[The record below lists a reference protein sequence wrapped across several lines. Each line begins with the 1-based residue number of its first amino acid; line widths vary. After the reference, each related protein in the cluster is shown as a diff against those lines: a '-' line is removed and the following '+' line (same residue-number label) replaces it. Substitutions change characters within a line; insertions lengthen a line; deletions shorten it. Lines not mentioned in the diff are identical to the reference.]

1 MGKKTS
7 SIEGATKRKDNIGD
21 PKYYTNVSGFGG
33 DSINENNAT
42 FYQLKNEKVIRGK
55 NDCEIVLGRDRP
67 SGPFSGYG
75 GLGYTRASSID
86 IVVGRTNNNYS
97 KQNSESLEKGVF
109 LNPDFDNDSARI
121 HISQKTNIDDNF
133 KLPFSSV
140 YSKGVGNSGIGLK
153 ADNIRVIARENI
165 RLIAGERRVDSSGLS
180 IPGGGIELIAI
191 NPKDNFEQS
200 TDPPVMQ
207 PIPKGTNLERALQ
220 EALSLIDILS
230 GLLQEYVKE
239 QSKMNQYLASHTHL
253 ETFFG
258 NQGIPS
264 IDVQAPMVQYS
275 INTFN
280 NITKKIMDFKLG
292 KLPEFK
298 NKFTESVSPHYI
310 NSSYHFLN

>member
-1 MGKKTS
+1 MSKKTAS
-7 SIEGATKRKDNIGD
+7 TEGSQERKSNLQDS
-21 PKYYTNVSGFGG
+21 KYYLNTSGFGG
-33 DSINENNAT
+33 DPINEKQAT

-86 IVVGRTNNNYS
+86 MVVGRTNNSFS
-97 KQNSESLEKGVF
+97 KKNNDTLKNGVF
-109 LNPDFDNDSARI
+109 LNPDFENDAARI

-133 KLPFSSV
+133 RLPFSSV
-140 YSKGVGNSGIGLK
+140 YSKGVGNSGIGIK

-165 RLIAGERRVDSSGLS
+165 RLIAGERRVDSSDLS

-220 EALSLIDILS
+220 EAMDLIDILT

-239 QSKMNQYLASHTHL
+239 QSKMNQFLASHTHL

-275 INTFN
+275 INTFS

-292 KLPEFK
+292 KLPQYK
-298 NKFTESVSPHYI
+298 TKFTESVSPHYI